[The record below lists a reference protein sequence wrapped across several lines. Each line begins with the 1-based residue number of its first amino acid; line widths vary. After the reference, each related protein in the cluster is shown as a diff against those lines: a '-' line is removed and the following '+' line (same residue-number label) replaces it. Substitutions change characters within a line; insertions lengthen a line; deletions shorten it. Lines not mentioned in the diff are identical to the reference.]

1 VFIKAKMNKIRGLQS
16 LLYVNFRIRKKYK
29 VDTVVQ
35 NWPGKPL
42 SSSTLHKWISGDRP
56 FPVDQLSNLTNATE
70 DTEYLEYYCDQCGY
84 TLMPKIKDKSTA
96 KIVSQMVRIM
106 QSAIDQKDK
115 E

>member
-1 VFIKAKMNKIRGLQS
+1 MNRIKGLQS

-29 VDTVVQ
+29 VDTVVLK
-35 NWPGKPL
+35 WPNKPI

-56 FPVDQLSNLTNATE
+56 FPVDQLAHLCIATE

-84 TLMPKIKDKSTA
+84 TLMPKIKDKATA
-96 KIVSQMVRIM
+96 KMFAKMVMVM
-106 QSAIDQKDK
+106 QSAIDWRNG